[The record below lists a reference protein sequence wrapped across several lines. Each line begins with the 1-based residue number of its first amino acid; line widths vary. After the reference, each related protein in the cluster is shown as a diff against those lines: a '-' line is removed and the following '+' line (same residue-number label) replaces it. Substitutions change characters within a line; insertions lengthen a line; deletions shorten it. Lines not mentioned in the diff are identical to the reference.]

1 MRGKVGLYLG
11 KHFPEKVEK
20 LYTLATKLNWTVEG
34 AAKETAMLNP
44 TLIKEKVPKYAA
56 TLEHLHGNNWKILLE
71 KTAQMILNLGKIQ
84 L

>member
-34 AAKETAMLNP
+34 AAK
-44 TLIKEKVPKYAA
+44 
-56 TLEHLHGNNWKILLE
+56 
-71 KTAQMILNLGKIQ
+71 
-84 L
+84 